1 MAILVEKFAK
11 EVYKLDSLG
20 EHDAAQFLIY
30 DHLRSIIVKNDF
42 MLMHRI
48 LKYVRPDRLSPSSI
62 RAFLSITMAYERH
75 CPARAWFYEKIA
87 SIPPTTEWMV
97 RLKPTIK
104 YEENVIVKLEVEELD
119 EKRG

>member
-1 MAILVEKFAK
+1 MAILVEAFVK

-20 EHDAAQFLIY
+20 EYEAAQFIIY

-62 RAFLSITMAYERH
+62 RAFLAITMAYEYK
-75 CPARAWFYEKIA
+75 CPARTWFYEKIT
-87 SIPPTTEWMV
+87 SIPPTTEWMI

-104 YEENVIVKLEVEELD
+104 YEENTIIKEADSSEVS
-119 EKRG
+119 